1 LHCGYFISWAKF
13 KAYTDMNEFIKKGL
27 LTKKEEQMLK
37 DNERAERII
46 NEKRD
51 EEILY
56 EDDRRYEANQTLEE

>member
-1 LHCGYFISWAKF
+1 
-13 KAYTDMNEFIKKGL
+13 MNEFIKKGL